1 MDYLKNALVDVGID
15 DVSHHPMVESTF
27 WYYYYASNWNR
38 GPFNYVL
45 DYSKADASLQKSQ
58 DDLYSIIQSCRV
70 VAGVI
75 MANLLI
81 VGVFFGP

>member
-45 DYSKADASLQKSQ
+45 DYSKADASL
-58 DDLYSIIQSCRV
+58 
-70 VAGVI
+70 
-75 MANLLI
+75 
-81 VGVFFGP
+81 